1 MKYFYTLAALV
12 ALVSAQELPECAVSC
27 IRDATESETTCTFG
41 DLACTCQE
49 ANRAA
54 VTAAATPCVISACG
68 VQVAIG
74 QVQPATEALCANPP
88 SAPASS
94 AAAPPAS
101 SAAAPPAS
109 SAAAPPASSAAAPP
123 ASSAAGGDDYP
134 VPSAAPSDD
143 DSYPVPSV
151 SAAPSAA
158 PSHAPSGNGTVTPPA
173 EPTGPVEAGAA
184 KAGFMGA
191 AALAGLVALAL

>member
-12 ALVSAQELPECAVSC
+12 ALVAAQAELPECAVSC

-41 DLACTCQE
+41 DTACTCQE
-49 ANRAA
+49 ENRAA

-74 QVQPATEALCANPP
+74 QVQPATEAICAAAGE
-88 SAPASS
+88 APASS

-123 ASSAAGGDDYP
+123 ASSAAAPSGDDAYP
-134 VPSAAPSDD
+134 LPSVVPTSAHSAVPSAAPS
-143 DSYPVPSV
+143 
-151 SAAPSAA
+151 A
-158 PSHAPSGNGTVTPPA
+158 APSGNGTVTPPV
-173 EPTGPVEAGAA
+173 EPPVEAGAA

-191 AALAGLVALAL
+191 AALAGFVALAL

>member
-109 SAAAPPASSAAAPP
+109 SAAAPPASSAAAP
-123 ASSAAGGDDYP
+123 ASSAAAPSGDDSYP
-134 VPSAAPSDD
+134 LPSAVPSDD
-143 DSYPVPSV
+143 DSYPVPS
-151 SAAPSAA
+151 ASAA
-158 PSHAPSGNGTVTPPA
+158 PSHTPTGNGTVTPPA
-173 EPTGPVEAGAA
+173 ETSGPVEAGAA